1 MSPPQRLKALTGHLV
16 PITAPVAGRP
26 AEGAAPLAGITVLEV
41 ANWIAA
47 PCCGATMAA
56 MGAEVIKV
64 EPPFGDGMRYVL
76 RQHGHDGRPQT
87 RDEIGTFP
95 DIHFN
100 QENSSK
106 KGIAVALDM
115 DEGQQVVHRLLEQA
129 DVMITNLLP
138 DRLNRYSLDFETVHR
153 INPSVVIASV
163 SSYGLE
169 GPSADWPG
177 FDVGALFARGGHAS
191 LHGTEK
197 FLSRAGY
204 GDHCA
209 GLSILS
215 ATLGALMMRQQTGKG
230 TVVSTSLLRLSQWMI
245 ASDMAPAL
253 NDGMQPTSAMD
264 ALQVPEGGLPDGL
277 PVSSGTYRTAD
288 ERWIR
293 LTGATKM
300 PALLKGIGLEELL
313 SDPRYGGGRMDP
325 DVKAELTERI
335 QAAFATR
342 TLEDWKQSGD
352 LDATFYRCEAVV
364 VLTISFPC
372 YETRSFCPAYNK
384 HKES

>member
-1 MSPPQRLKALTGHLV
+1 MGPQSRLAALHSHVVGSPAAAN
-16 PITAPVAGRP
+16 APP
-26 AEGAAPLAGITVLEV
+26 AASDAAPLAGIKVLEV

-47 PCCGATMAA
+47 PCAGMMMAA

-64 EPPFGDGMRYVL
+64 EPPRGDAMRYVL

-95 DIHFN
+95 DIHFV
-100 QENSSK
+100 QENTSK

-115 DEGQQVVHRLLEQA
+115 KEGQQVVHKLLDQC

-138 DRLNRYSLDFETVHR
+138 DRLRRYNLDFDQVHAR
-153 INPSVVIASV
+153 NPKVIIASV

-191 LHGTEK
+191 LMGTEK
-197 FLSRAGY
+197 FVSRAGY
-204 GDHCA
+204 GDHVA

-215 ATLGALMMRQQTGKG
+215 ATLGALRLREQTGKG

-253 NDGMQPTSAMD
+253 NDGLHPGSAMD
-264 ALQVPEGGLPDGL
+264 RLQKPKDWGHGPKA
-277 PVSSGTYRTAD
+277 PIAQGTYRTRD
-288 ERWIR
+288 DRWIR
-293 LTGATKM
+293 LTGAS
-300 PALLKGIGLEELL
+300 E
-313 SDPRYGGGRMDP
+313 
-325 DVKAELTERI
+325 
-335 QAAFATR
+335 
-342 TLEDWKQSGD
+342 
-352 LDATFYRCEAVV
+352 
-364 VLTISFPC
+364 
-372 YETRSFCPAYNK
+372 
-384 HKES
+384 